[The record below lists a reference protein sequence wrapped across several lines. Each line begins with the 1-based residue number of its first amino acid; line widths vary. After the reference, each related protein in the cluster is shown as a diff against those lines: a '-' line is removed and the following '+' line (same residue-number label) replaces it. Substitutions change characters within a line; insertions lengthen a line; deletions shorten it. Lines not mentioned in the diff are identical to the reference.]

1 MPDTTWID
9 GFFTAFVEDFSR
21 FNGQLIATH
30 YSAPYVAI
38 ATTGERRILSNHAE
52 IAQYFDGF
60 LARYQAQGCRS
71 CGYQDLQI
79 SSLSPT
85 QCVVSVTWQLFDAQH
100 QIVSTWR
107 ESYLLLQIGMDWKI
121 VMSIDHV
128 FLFT

>member
-21 FNGQLIATH
+21 FNGQLIATR

-38 ATTGERRILSNHAE
+38 ATTGERRILSSHTE

-79 SSLSPT
+79 SPFSPT
-85 QCVVSVTWQLFDAQH
+85 QLMASVTWQLFDAQN
-100 QIVSTWR
+100 QIVITWR
-107 ESYLLLQIGMDWKI
+107 ESYLLFQLDIDWKI
-121 VMSIDHV
+121 VMSIDH
-128 FLFT
+128 TA